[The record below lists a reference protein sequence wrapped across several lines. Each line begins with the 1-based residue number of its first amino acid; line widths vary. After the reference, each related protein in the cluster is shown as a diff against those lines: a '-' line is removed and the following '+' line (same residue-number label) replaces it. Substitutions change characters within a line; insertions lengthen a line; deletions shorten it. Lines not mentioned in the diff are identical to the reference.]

1 VIRRRA
7 LTGAIAATLAVASL
21 ASLAGCGDQRST
33 NTGNPNDL
41 VSQGQQIA
49 AQNGCQAC
57 HGKNYEGGIAPT
69 WIALAG
75 KTVTFDD
82 GTTAVAD
89 TAYLTKAIAD
99 PQAEKVQGYQI
110 VMPKNALSEVQIA
123 SVVAFIES
131 LGRQSG

>member
-1 VIRRRA
+1 MRRA
-7 LTGAIAATLAVASL
+7 LAPIGGVALAVAL
-21 ASLAGCGDQRST
+21 FAGCGNQEST

-41 VSQGQQIA
+41 VSQGQQVA

-69 WIALAG
+69 WIGLAG

-89 TAYLTKAIAD
+89 TAYLTKAITD

-110 VMPKNALSEVQIA
+110 VMPKNALSDAQVA
-123 SVVAFIES
+123 AVVAFIES